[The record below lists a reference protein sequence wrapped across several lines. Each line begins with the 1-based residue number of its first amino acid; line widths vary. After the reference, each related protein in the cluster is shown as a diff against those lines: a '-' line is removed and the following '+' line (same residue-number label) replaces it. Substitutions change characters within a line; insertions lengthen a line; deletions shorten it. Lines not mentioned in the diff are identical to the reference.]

1 MTRIIVFIAVT
12 IIAIFTAISIYKIIN
27 ARVTYKKY
35 YPYRKLVMVTLI
47 SLPWIFLV
55 FAFTLDWSTYIT
67 LVIVRIPYTI
77 IWSLL
82 TAVGIYIDIKMQNK
96 YQHHN
101 VIYEHYHFNS
111 HHLNYSGN
119 HTSLLTIL

>member
-1 MTRIIVFIAVT
+1 MKNIKLGRTSIIVFIAVT
-12 IIAIFTAISIYKIIN
+12 IMAIFTGINVYKIIN
-27 ARVTYKKY
+27 SCVTYKKY

-55 FAFTLDWSTYIT
+55 FPFTLDWSTYIT

-82 TAVGIYIDIKMQNK
+82 TAVGIYIDTKIAISN
-96 YQHHN
+96 
-101 VIYEHYHFNS
+101 
-111 HHLNYSGN
+111 
-119 HTSLLTIL
+119 

>member
-1 MTRIIVFIAVT
+1 MTSIIVFIAVT
-12 IIAIFTAISIYKIIN
+12 IMAIFTAISIYKIIN

-35 YPYRKLVMVTLI
+35 YPYRKLVTVTLI

-55 FAFTLDWSTYIT
+55 FPFTLDWSTYIT

-82 TAVGIYIDIKMQNK
+82 TAVIQTHD
-96 YQHHN
+96 
-101 VIYEHYHFNS
+101 
-111 HHLNYSGN
+111 
-119 HTSLLTIL
+119 LTEESRGTGRISQCDLAIPRERL

>member
-1 MTRIIVFIAVT
+1 MTSIIVFIAVT
-12 IIAIFTAISIYKIIN
+12 IMAIFTGINVYKIIN
-27 ARVTYKKY
+27 SCVTYKKY

-82 TAVGIYIDIKMQNK
+82 TAVGIYIDIKMQNN
-96 YQHHN
+96 YQHHKDN
-101 VIYEHYHFNS
+101 NGH
-111 HHLNYSGN
+111 
-119 HTSLLTIL
+119 

>member
-1 MTRIIVFIAVT
+1 MYGMTSIIVFIAVT
-12 IIAIFTAISIYKIIN
+12 IMAIFTAISIYKIIN
-27 ARVTYKKY
+27 SCVTYKKY

-82 TAVGIYIDIKMQNK
+82 TAVGIRVVLVKS
-96 YQHHN
+96 
-101 VIYEHYHFNS
+101 F
-111 HHLNYSGN
+111 
-119 HTSLLTIL
+119 

>member
-1 MTRIIVFIAVT
+1 MTSIIVFIAVT
-12 IIAIFTAISIYKIIN
+12 IMAIFTGINVYKIIN
-27 ARVTYKKY
+27 SCVIYKKY

-55 FAFTLDWSTYIT
+55 FPFTLDWSTYIT

-82 TAVGIYIDIKMQNK
+82 TAVGIYIDIKMQNN
-96 YQHHN
+96 YQHHKDN
-101 VIYEHYHFNS
+101 NGH
-111 HHLNYSGN
+111 
-119 HTSLLTIL
+119 

>member
-1 MTRIIVFIAVT
+1 MTSIIVFIAVT
-12 IIAIFTAISIYKIIN
+12 IMAIFTGINVYKIIN
-27 ARVTYKKY
+27 SCVTYKKY

-55 FAFTLDWSTYIT
+55 FPFTLDWSTYIT
-67 LVIVRIPYTI
+67 LVIVRIPCTI

-82 TAVGIYIDIKMQNK
+82 IAVGLYIDIKMQNK

-101 VIYEHYHFNS
+101 DNNGH
-111 HHLNYSGN
+111 
-119 HTSLLTIL
+119 